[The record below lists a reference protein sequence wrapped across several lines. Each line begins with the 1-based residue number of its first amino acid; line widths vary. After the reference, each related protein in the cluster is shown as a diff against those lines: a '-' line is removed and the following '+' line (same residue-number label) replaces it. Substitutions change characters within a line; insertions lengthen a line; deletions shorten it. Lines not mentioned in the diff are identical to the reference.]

1 MRPDAWP
8 SLYGSRVGVRRDLA
22 VGGSGRRGDPTPE
35 GVPGEASIRR
45 TSVRGSVCV
54 HDPDE
59 TFLSVGGPSS
69 CLWAASV
76 DRVRTTDRRSTSFD

>member
-1 MRPDAWP
+1 MAKSIRVACRR
-8 SLYGSRVGVRRDLA
+8 SSRF
-22 VGGSGRRGDPTPE
+22 GGWWERRRGDPTPE
-35 GVPGEASIRR
+35 SVPGEASIRR

-54 HDPDE
+54 DNPDE

-69 CLWAASV
+69 RLWAASV